1 MPLKKRRKYFMS
13 LYVGVNGTP
22 KKVKALYIGV
32 NGVPKQVKTAYTGGL
47 ILQ

>member
-1 MPLKKRRKYFMS
+1 MS

-22 KKVKALYIGV
+22 KKVKKLFVGV
-32 NGVPKQVKTAYTGGL
+32 NGSPKEVKTAYTGGL

>member
-1 MPLKKRRKYFMS
+1 MS

-22 KKVKALYIGV
+22 KKVKKLFVGV
-32 NGVPKQVKTAYTGGL
+32 NGTPKEVKTAYTGGL

>member
-1 MPLKKRRKYFMS
+1 MS

-22 KKVKALYIGV
+22 KKVKKLFVGI
-32 NGVPKQVKTAYTGGL
+32 NGTAKEVKTAYTGGL

>member
-1 MPLKKRRKYFMS
+1 MS

-22 KKVKALYIGV
+22 KKVKKLFVGV
-32 NGVPKQVKTAYTGGL
+32 NGVPKEVKTGYAGGL

>member
-1 MPLKKRRKYFMS
+1 MS

-22 KKVKALYIGV
+22 KKVKKLFVGV
-32 NGVPKQVKTAYTGGL
+32 NGTAKEVKAGYTGGL

>member
-1 MPLKKRRKYFMS
+1 MS

-22 KKVKALYIGV
+22 KKVKKLFVGV